1 MMKPKTTSL
10 DRRLVSRGFTLT
22 ELLVVI
28 LIVVVLA
35 GLLFPLARNMRASA
49 TRTQC
54 INQLRSWGV
63 AFGGY
68 AADHDGKVN
77 WEHWPSIG
85 TNPLQYSPYV
95 AYWTGSS
102 EDRDGFEAQLAQRN
116 CPVIKY
122 DKKKSNSPVT
132 YSTIQPQGVSKV
144 GITGRINGASSD
156 YPLSRITKPSRFM
169 LMIDTMPA
177 AGTSGYSISTP
188 EEFNSRVKP
197 LTQSGPNLRHNRK
210 VNALMAD
217 FAVREMTWR
226 DIERSLNQWT
236 AF

>member
-1 MMKPKTTSL
+1 M
-10 DRRLVSRGFTLT
+10 
-22 ELLVVI
+22 
-28 LIVVVLA
+28 
-35 GLLFPLARNMRASA
+35 
-49 TRTQC
+49 
-54 INQLRSWGV
+54 IN
-63 AFGGY
+63 
-68 AADHDGKVN
+68 
-77 WEHWPSIG
+77 
-85 TNPLQYSPYV
+85 
-95 AYWTGSS
+95 
-102 EDRDGFEAQLAQRN
+102 
-116 CPVIKY
+116 Y
-122 DKKKSNSPVT
+122 DKTKSNSPVT

-169 LMIDTMPA
+169 LLIDKMNA
-177 AGTSGYSISTP
+177 GGTSGYSISTP
-188 EEFNSRVKP
+188 EDFNSRVKP